1 MCWLYQTFERVTRV
15 KQYVTCNI
23 SIKMKNRKEIILCF
37 LFFILVSCKFF
48 FVVGNFHAANNFLF
62 TQKKHA
68 FVFNPN
74 FYKKKI
80 ITTYLIPTAIKLISW
95 MFLTYNKYRNVVKDH
110 SGHVKCRIN
119 KKTAIFI
126 VHVYRSM
133 CYVLVKI
140 DQ

>member
-1 MCWLYQTFERVTRV
+1 MCWLHQTFERGTRV
-15 KQYVTCNI
+15 KQTSPAIFPLKWKIARKLFCMFSFLYT
-23 SIKMKNRKEIILCF
+23 SIMQ
-37 LFFILVSCKFF
+37 VF

-74 FYKKKI
+74 FYKKKF

-110 SGHVKCRIN
+110 SGHVECRIS
-119 KKTAIFI
+119 KKTEIFI
-126 VHVYRSM
+126 VQVYRSM
-133 CYVLVKI
+133 C
-140 DQ
+140 

>member
-1 MCWLYQTFERVTRV
+1 MFSFLYT
-15 KQYVTCNI
+15 
-23 SIKMKNRKEIILCF
+23 SIMQ
-37 LFFILVSCKFF
+37 VF

-74 FYKKKI
+74 FYKKNF

-110 SGHVKCRIN
+110 SGHVECRIS
-119 KKTAIFI
+119 KKTEIFI
-126 VHVYRSM
+126 VQVYRSM
-133 CYVLVKI
+133 C
-140 DQ
+140 